1 MALSDNSRGAAIMAL
16 SMAAFILNDTCM
28 KVATE
33 TLAMPTPEATA
44 LRNVAVILG
53 LLLLAP
59 RMGGLRLGLPRAQA
73 RLVALRSVG
82 EILSTGAFLYALKH
96 MPLANLSAIM
106 QSLPLAV
113 TLGAALFLQEPL
125 GWRRTGAIL
134 IGFVGVLLI
143 VKPGPVGFDG
153 WSLSG
158 LAAVAAVTLRD
169 LSTRRLSR
177 DVPSITVAIYAAG
190 SVSVAAALFAGLDG
204 GWPPV
209 PPRAGL
215 LLLTAAAC
223 LVVGYIAAVAAMRV
237 GEVGIVAPF
246 RYTSL
251 LYAIVLGGLVF
262 GQLPGPVTLAGAG
275 IVVAT
280 GLFTLYRERQLRRA
294 ARGAVPIRG

>member
-1 MALSDNSRGAAIMAL
+1 MALGDNSRGAAIMAL
-16 SMAAFILNDTCM
+16 SMASFTLNDTCM
-28 KVATE
+28 KFVTE
-33 TLAMPTPEATA
+33 TLGVPTPEATA
-44 LRNVAVILG
+44 LRNFLVVAG

-59 RMGGLRLGLPRAQA
+59 RMGGLKLRLPGAQA

-82 EILSTGAFLYALKH
+82 EVVSTGTYLYALKH

-113 TLGAALFLQEPL
+113 TLGAALFLREPL
-125 GWRRTGAIL
+125 GWRRAGAIL
-134 IGFVGVLLI
+134 IGFLGVMLI
-143 VKPGPVGFDG
+143 VRPGPQGFDV
-153 WSLSG
+153 WALLG
-158 LAAVAAVTLRD
+158 LASVAAVTLRD
-169 LSTRRLSR
+169 LATRRLPR

-190 SVSVAAALFAGLDG
+190 SVCLLAVLSTGVDG

-209 PPRAGL
+209 PPEAVIL
-215 LLLTAAAC
+215 LFGAACC

-237 GEVGIVAPF
+237 GEVGFVAPF

-251 LYAIVLGGLVF
+251 LCAIALGWLVF
-262 GQLPGPVTLAGAG
+262 GQFPGPLTMTGAA

-294 ARGAVPIRG
+294 ALRAAAIGG